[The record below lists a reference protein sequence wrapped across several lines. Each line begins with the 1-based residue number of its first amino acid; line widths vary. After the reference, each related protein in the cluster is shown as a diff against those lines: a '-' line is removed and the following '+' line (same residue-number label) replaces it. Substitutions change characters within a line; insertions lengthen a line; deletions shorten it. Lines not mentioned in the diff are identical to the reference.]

1 MTQATIKISG
11 IGPVEINTSAQSV
24 VLAGALT
31 AMYGIPVNCTTKA
44 VSRNKKA
51 AAAAAKVPSYIWL
64 KEVPDHAGHF
74 ILVDDR
80 DSISE

>member
-1 MTQATIKISG
+1 MTQATINVTG
-11 IGPVEINTSAQSV
+11 IGPVEINTTARSV

-80 DSISE
+80 ENIGD